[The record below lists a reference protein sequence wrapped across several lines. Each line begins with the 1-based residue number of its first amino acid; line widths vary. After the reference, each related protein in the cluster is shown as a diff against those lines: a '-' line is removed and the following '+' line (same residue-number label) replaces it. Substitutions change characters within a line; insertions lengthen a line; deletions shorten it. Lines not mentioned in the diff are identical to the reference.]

1 MSYYSTN
8 FYSNYPYGQ
17 QSYMMNPYF
26 QPQQQQQM
34 GLQGKMV
41 DGEEMVKATDVPVG
55 GYGIFPKADLSEIYI
70 KTWNNNG
77 TTNIITFQPIA
88 NKQKEEQEKNLIL
101 EKLQLL
107 ENKIDSLVVPAATQ
121 VEKTAASVA
130 TKRKEF
136 NI

>member
-1 MSYYSTN
+1 MSYYPTN

-17 QSYMMNPYF
+17 QSYTMNPYS

-107 ENKIDSLVVPAATQ
+107 ENKIDNLVVPAATQ
-121 VEKTAASVA
+121 VEKTTASIA

>member
-1 MSYYSTN
+1 MSYYPTN

-17 QSYMMNPYF
+17 QSYMINPYS
-26 QPQQQQQM
+26 QPQQQM

-88 NKQKEEQEKNLIL
+88 KKQEEEQEKNLIL

-107 ENKIDSLVVPAATQ
+107 ENKLDSLVVPAAAQ
-121 VEKTAASVA
+121 VEKSTASVA
-130 TKRKEF
+130 AKRKEF

>member
-1 MSYYSTN
+1 MSYYPTN

-17 QSYMMNPYF
+17 QSYMMNPYS

-107 ENKIDSLVVPAATQ
+107 ENKIDNLVVPAATQ

>member
-1 MSYYSTN
+1 MSYYPTN

-17 QSYMMNPYF
+17 QSYMMNPYSQSQ
-26 QPQQQQQM
+26 QPQM

-88 NKQKEEQEKNLIL
+88 KKQEEEQEKNLIL

-107 ENKIDSLVVPAATQ
+107 ENKLDSLVAPAAAQ
-121 VEKTAASVA
+121 VEKTTASVA
-130 TKRKEF
+130 AKRKEF

>member
-1 MSYYSTN
+1 
-8 FYSNYPYGQ
+8 
-17 QSYMMNPYF
+17 MMNPYS

-107 ENKIDSLVVPAATQ
+107 ENKIDNLVVSAATQ
-121 VEKTAASVA
+121 VEKTTASVA